1 MNKSLSQLEKLFNIE
16 NFNIYSD
23 NENYYF
29 FRSLKE
35 VDVESIKN
43 KNIIDESGKIKKLIT
58 DREFYGETIF
68 TKDSDIS
75 LEEITEHIKKNYNK
89 HTNCISFSS
98 NANVALDYGRST
110 YNDNYIVLKVPKK
123 DFEKDTFF
131 AGKYMLSE
139 VSKVLD
145 EFYSSLDNSSIIK
158 KYFDMIDKAKSQE
171 ELELIKEQVKENL
184 SLKNITDSI
193 NYDALNE
200 EQNLFKNKIILKA
213 DIMDKNIIK
222 KIGNSF
228 LFSTIGSAFSS
239 LEVIHYKDINKN
251 LLQANANILDIFGL
265 LQQVP
270 ETDDIKEI
278 KNILL
283 NKLNNNEL
291 NIGYLSND
299 YNVDNLNDKLTI
311 NTLYKLSKGHIS
323 YSDAKKIY
331 QNAYSLAKSRLRKE
345 KSIDLL
351 EYILN
356 DSKYRETLDT
366 LRKNTYGVEADIIN
380 RKSSQDSI
388 NISESVNLKIKEK
401 ELYILDYI
409 NNLNNE
415 TLIKVLENPI
425 EELYGLLDLDYNENI
440 SYEEWIANSII
451 DLIDWNY
458 YGIEELSDNSR
469 KILLYK
475 LSKSNFMSI
484 YHSLKNKDLSDKEI
498 ANMTL
503 LKLIRPNEE
512 IDRNDKFTIDE
523 LDDYLELNKIS
534 GSGIKLKSYQ
544 IDAFKNINKA
554 YEDYDFTSVVLPT
567 GTGKSYVALAQMSYI
582 SEEVRKLKENR
593 EAKILYIAPNNYIL
607 DQLKGIIINNYRQSI
622 SESDEE
628 IINRVFP
635 NLTLCT
641 YSYLVAGNNAEK
653 IINEKYDLIIFDELH
668 RTGATEWS
676 SKIDKLLEN
685 QPAKVLGITA
695 TPERDVD
702 GMDMTEEFAKKY
714 GYSDEDILL
723 GKHISYYMDL
733 IEAIEKGI
741 VNDLEVIN
749 CEYALSKDGS
759 LEKLEYKMN
768 DIVDLEEKDKKIKEY
783 EKIRKSVLAADG
795 IEKILNDAI
804 KESGKYIVFIPL
816 TPRSDGTYEDTETG
830 DIIPES
836 RAQGMMRSYKNLM
849 NQFLFA
855 GEYLKENKEILTN
868 IYNKINENKNLSEN
882 EIEYLNK
889 EKENILLLRRLN
901 IKGCPNVLQTL
912 SNDLSE
918 SITEYMDWDRL
929 DDSKIA
935 AIIQNKIKSEVES
948 YTMLSE
954 NGKSN
959 NKKSLAEFNSSK
971 SKKKKF
977 MFVMDMLN
985 EGVHVED
992 VDGIIWLRPL
1002 GKNSRILFMQQLG
1015 RCITAV
1021 GKENKD
1027 RIPQIIDLVNNTLK
1041 VSLENSEENLK
1052 EDLQLIKNI
1061 NIWVEKNRRMPD
1073 KNSGNVEELI
1083 NYNYLKILKKKYNK
1097 YLDDNLLEKKPLKKK
1112 IIIKEIIQIGSNF
1125 DLWNYEFISKDNSNS
1140 NQKNSNSE
1148 RKDLLSVLK
1157 IEGILRNF
1165 SDLYNRVEELTPKLT
1180 NEEKLLEYLQAMKD
1194 NDNKII
1200 PYSSSLLFSD
1210 GTKMNHYWCH
1220 ASNKDKIY
1228 KMITEESNPF
1238 VIQYKDQC
1246 EVLIKEYNKKQLS
1259 EEERLLEY
1267 LQAMKENDNKII
1279 PYNSSLLF
1287 SDGTKMRTYCSKNRD
1302 KIYQMVME
1310 EGNQFII
1317 KYKDQCEVL
1326 IKEYNSYQEKSETK
1340 ITEEEKLLEY
1350 LQAMKDD
1357 DNKIIP
1363 NRSPLLFS
1371 DGTKKGYYWVNCK
1384 DKIYKMITE
1393 KGNQFIVQYKKQCEV
1408 LIKEYNKKQL
1418 SEEERLLEYLQ
1429 AMKENDNKIIPYN
1442 SSLLF
1447 SDGTKMRTYCSKNR
1461 DKIYQMVM
1469 EEGNQF
1475 IIKYKDQCEVLI
1487 KEYNSYQEK
1496 SETKITEE
1504 EKLLEY
1510 LQAMKD
1516 DDNKIIP
1523 FNSPLLFSDG
1533 TKMGYYWSRSNN
1545 KDKIYKMITE
1555 KGNPFIVKYKDQCEV
1570 LINEY
1575 NSYQEK
1581 SETKI
1586 TEEEKLLEYLQAM
1599 KDNDNKII
1607 PSNSPLLFSDGTQ
1620 MRQYWSN
1627 NRDKIYQMVME
1638 EGNQFIIKYKDQCEV
1653 LIKEY
1658 NKKRLGEEEKLLE
1671 YLKAMKENA
1680 NKIIPQRSPLLFS
1693 DGTQMETYWY
1703 ANRDKI
1709 YKMITEEG
1717 NQFIIKYKDQC
1728 EVLIKEYDKKGL
1740 GDEEKLLEYLKAMK
1754 ENDNKIIPARSPL
1767 LFSNGTKMG
1776 YYWSDKKNRIYKTIT
1791 KEDNQ
1796 FVVKYKDQCEV
1807 LIKEYSSYQE
1817 KSETK
1822 ITEEEKLL
1830 EYLQTMK
1837 DNDNKIIP
1845 FNSPLLFSDGTQM
1858 RQYWG
1863 NNRDK
1868 IYQMVMEEG
1877 NPFIAQYKEQCEV
1890 LIKEYNKKG
1899 LGDEEKL
1906 LEYLKAMK
1914 ENDNKIIPARS
1925 PLLFS
1930 NGTKMGYY
1938 WSDKKNRIYKT
1949 ITKEDNQFVVKYKD
1963 QCEVLIK
1970 EYSSYQEKSETKITE
1985 EEKLLEYLQAIK
1997 ENDNKIIPYNSSL
2010 LFSDGTQMGYYWRN
2024 SNNKDKIYQMVIE
2037 ESNPF
2042 IIKYKEQ
2049 CEVLINKYI
2058 EFQEKKKKKQE
2069 KYKKSESDFREE
2081 SSFDKTLKNEKGK
2094 CSNEGKKVL

>member
-1 MNKSLSQLEKLFNIE
+1 MNKDLRQLENLFNIE

-23 NENYYF
+23 DENYYF
-29 FRSLKE
+29 FRSLEE

-43 KNIIDESGKIKKLIT
+43 KSIIDESGKIKKLIT

-158 KYFDMIDKAKSQE
+158 KYFDMIDNAKTQE
-171 ELELIKEQVKENL
+171 ELEGIKEKL

-213 DIMDKNIIK
+213 DIMNKNIIK

-251 LLQANANILDIFGL
+251 LFQANANILDIFGL

-291 NIGYLSND
+291 NVGYLSND

-311 NTLYKLSKGHIS
+311 ENLYKLSKGHIS
-323 YSDAKKIY
+323 YSDAKEIY
-331 QNAYSLAKSRLRKE
+331 QKAYSLAKSKLRKE

-356 DSKYRETLDT
+356 DSKYKETLDT

-415 TLIKVLENPI
+415 TLIKVLESPI

-512 IDRNDKFTIDE
+512 ISKDDKFTIDE
-523 LDDYLELNKIS
+523 LDDYLELNRIS

-544 IDAFKNINKA
+544 MDAFKNINKA

-567 GTGKSYVALAQMSYI
+567 GTGKSYVALSEMSYI
-582 SEEVRKLKENR
+582 SEEVRKLEENR
-593 EAKILYIAPNNYIL
+593 EAKILYIAPNNHIL
-607 DQLKGIIINNYRQSI
+607 DQLKKIIVNNYRQSI
-622 SESDEE
+622 SESDED

-641 YSYLVAGNNAEK
+641 YSYLVAGNNAEN

-668 RTGATEWS
+668 RTGASEWS

-714 GYSDEDILL
+714 GYNDEDILL

-759 LEKLEYKMN
+759 LEDLKYKID
-768 DIVDLEEKDKKIKEY
+768 DIVDLEEKENQTKEY
-783 EKIRKSVLAADG
+783 EKIRRSVLAADG
-795 IEKILNDAI
+795 IEKILNDTL
-804 KESGKYIVFIPL
+804 KENGKYIVFIPL
-816 TPRSDGTYEDTETG
+816 TPRNDGTYEDVETG

-901 IKGCPNVLQTL
+901 IKGCPNALQTL

-918 SITEYMDWDRL
+918 SITEYMDWHRF

-935 AIIQNKIKSEVES
+935 AIIQKKMKSEVES

-1061 NIWVEKNRRMPD
+1061 NIWIEKNRRMPD

-1180 NEEKLLEYLQAMKD
+1180 DEEKLFEYLQAMKE
-1194 NDNKII
+1194 NGNKII
-1200 PYSSSLLFSD
+1200 PQRSSLLFSD
-1210 GTKMNHYWCH
+1210 GTQMGYYW
-1220 ASNKDKIY
+1220 SDKKNKIY
-1228 KMITEESNPF
+1228 NMITEEGNPF

-1246 EVLIKEYNKKQLS
+1246 EVLIKEYNK
-1259 EEERLLEY
+1259 
-1267 LQAMKENDNKII
+1267 
-1279 PYNSSLLF
+1279 
-1287 SDGTKMRTYCSKNRD
+1287 
-1302 KIYQMVME
+1302 
-1310 EGNQFII
+1310 
-1317 KYKDQCEVL
+1317 
-1326 IKEYNSYQEKSETK
+1326 
-1340 ITEEEKLLEY
+1340 
-1350 LQAMKDD
+1350 
-1357 DNKIIP
+1357 
-1363 NRSPLLFS
+1363 
-1371 DGTKKGYYWVNCK
+1371 
-1384 DKIYKMITE
+1384 
-1393 KGNQFIVQYKKQCEV
+1393 
-1408 LIKEYNKKQL
+1408 
-1418 SEEERLLEYLQ
+1418 
-1429 AMKENDNKIIPYN
+1429 
-1442 SSLLF
+1442 
-1447 SDGTKMRTYCSKNR
+1447 
-1461 DKIYQMVM
+1461 
-1469 EEGNQF
+1469 
-1475 IIKYKDQCEVLI
+1475 
-1487 KEYNSYQEK
+1487 
-1496 SETKITEE
+1496 
-1504 EKLLEY
+1504 
-1510 LQAMKD
+1510 
-1516 DDNKIIP
+1516 
-1523 FNSPLLFSDG
+1523 
-1533 TKMGYYWSRSNN
+1533 
-1545 KDKIYKMITE
+1545 
-1555 KGNPFIVKYKDQCEV
+1555 
-1570 LINEY
+1570 
-1575 NSYQEK
+1575 YQEK

-1599 KDNDNKII
+1599 KDNGNKIIPNRSPLLFSDGTKMGYYWRDNKDKIYKMITEEGNQFVIQYKAQCEVLIKEYNKKQLSEEERLLEYLKAMKENDNKII
-1607 PSNSPLLFSDGTQ
+1607 PYNSPLLFSDGTQ
-1620 MRQYWSN
+1620 MGIYCYGSIKKAKIYKLITKEGNLFDIQYKEQCEVLIKEYNKKQLSEEEKLLEYLKAIKDNGNKIIPYNSSLLFSDGTKMGYYWKDKKNRIYKMITKESNLFDIRYKEQCEVLIKEYNKKQLSEEEKLFEYLKAIKDNCNNIIPQRSPLLFSDGTKMGISWNISN
-1627 NRDKIYQMVME
+1627 NKDKIYKMITE
-1638 EGNQFIIKYKDQCEV
+1638 EGNPFIVQYKEQCEVLIKEYNNYQKNQETKIIEEEKLFEYLKAIKDNCNNIIPQRSPLLFSDGTKMGYYWIDKKDKIYKMIIEEGNLFIIKYKDQCEV

-1658 NKKRLGEEEKLLE
+1658 NKKRLSNEEKLLE
-1671 YLKAMKENA
+1671 YLKAMK
-1680 NKIIPQRSPLLFS
+1680 
-1693 DGTQMETYWY
+1693 
-1703 ANRDKI
+1703 
-1709 YKMITEEG
+1709 
-1717 NQFIIKYKDQC
+1717 
-1728 EVLIKEYDKKGL
+1728 V
-1740 GDEEKLLEYLKAMK
+1740 
-1754 ENDNKIIPARSPL
+1754 
-1767 LFSNGTKMG
+1767 NG
-1776 YYWSDKKNRIYKTIT
+1776 
-1791 KEDNQ
+1791 
-1796 FVVKYKDQCEV
+1796 
-1807 LIKEYSSYQE
+1807 
-1817 KSETK
+1817 
-1822 ITEEEKLL
+1822 
-1830 EYLQTMK
+1830 
-1837 DNDNKIIP
+1837 
-1845 FNSPLLFSDGTQM
+1845 
-1858 RQYWG
+1858 
-1863 NNRDK
+1863 
-1868 IYQMVMEEG
+1868 
-1877 NPFIAQYKEQCEV
+1877 
-1890 LIKEYNKKG
+1890 
-1899 LGDEEKL
+1899 
-1906 LEYLKAMK
+1906 
-1914 ENDNKIIPARS
+1914 
-1925 PLLFS
+1925 
-1930 NGTKMGYY
+1930 
-1938 WSDKKNRIYKT
+1938 
-1949 ITKEDNQFVVKYKD
+1949 
-1963 QCEVLIK
+1963 
-1970 EYSSYQEKSETKITE
+1970 
-1985 EEKLLEYLQAIK
+1985 
-1997 ENDNKIIPYNSSL
+1997 NKIIPYNSSL
-2010 LFSDGTQMGYYWRN
+2010 LFSDGTKMGYYW
-2024 SNNKDKIYQMVIE
+2024 SDKKDKIYEMITE
-2037 ESNPF
+2037 KGNPF
-2042 IIKYKEQ
+2042 IAQYKDQ
-2049 CEVLINKYI
+2049 CEVLINEYI
-2058 EFQEKKKKKQE
+2058 KFQEENKKKQE
-2069 KYKKSESDFREE
+2069 KCKESEIDFREE

-2094 CSNEGKKVL
+2094 YSNEGKKVL

>member
-1 MNKSLSQLEKLFNIE
+1 MNKDLRQLDLRQLEELFNIE

-23 NENYYF
+23 DENYYF
-29 FRSLKE
+29 FRSLEE

-43 KNIIDESGKIKKLIT
+43 KSIVDESSKIKRLIT
-58 DREFYGETIF
+58 DREFYGETTF

-110 YNDNYIVLKVPKK
+110 YNDDYVVLKVPKK

-145 EFYSSLDNSSIIK
+145 EFYSNLDDSSIIK
-158 KYFDMIDKAKSQE
+158 KYFDMIDKTKSQE
-171 ELELIKEQVKENL
+171 ELEKIKEKL
-184 SLKNITDSI
+184 PLKNITESI

-213 DIMDKNIIK
+213 DIMNKNIIK

-323 YSDAKKIY
+323 YSDAKEIY
-331 QNAYSLAKSRLRKE
+331 QKAYSLAKSRLRKE

-356 DSKYRETLDT
+356 DSKYKETLDT

-451 DLIDWNY
+451 DLIDWDY

-469 KILLYK
+469 KLLQDK
-475 LSKSNFMSI
+475 LIKSNFMSI

-512 IDRNDKFTIDE
+512 ISKDDKFTIDE
-523 LDDYLELNKIS
+523 LDDYLELNRIS

-544 IDAFKNINKA
+544 MDAFKNINKA

-582 SEEVRKLKENR
+582 AEEVRKLEENR
-593 EAKILYIAPNNYIL
+593 EAKILYIAPNNHIL
-607 DQLKGIIINNYRQSI
+607 DQLKGIIVNNYRQSI
-622 SESDEE
+622 SESDED

-641 YSYLVAGNNAEK
+641 YSYLVTGNDAEK

-714 GYSDEDILL
+714 GYNDEDILL

-759 LEKLEYKMN
+759 LEDLKYKID
-768 DIVDLEEKDKKIKEY
+768 DIVDLEEKENQTKEY
-783 EKIRKSVLAADG
+783 EKIRRSVLVADG

-804 KESGKYIVFIPL
+804 KERGKYIVFIPL
-816 TPRSDGTYEDTETG
+816 TPRNNGTYEDTETG
-830 DIIPES
+830 EEITES
-836 RAQGMMRSYKNLM
+836 KAQGMMKSYKNLM

-901 IKGCPNVLQTL
+901 IKGCPNALQTL

-935 AIIQNKIKSEVES
+935 SIIQKKMKSEVES
-948 YTMLSE
+948 YTMLTG

-959 NKKSLAEFNSSK
+959 NRKALSEFNSSK
-971 SKKKKF
+971 SNKKKF

-985 EGVHVED
+985 EGIHVED
-992 VDGIIWLRPL
+992 VDGIVWFRPL
-1002 GKNSRILFMQQLG
+1002 SKNSKILFMQQLG

-1061 NIWVEKNRRMPD
+1061 NIWIEKNRRVPD
-1073 KNSGNVEELI
+1073 KNSNNVEEQI
-1083 NYNYLKILKKKYNK
+1083 NYNYLKILRKKYNK

-1125 DLWNYEFISKDNSNS
+1125 DLWNYEFISKNNFNN
-1140 NQKNSNSE
+1140 NQKNSDNE

-1180 NEEKLLEYLQAMKD
+1180 DEEKLLEYLQSMKD
-1194 NDNKII
+1194 NDNRII
-1200 PYSSSLLFSD
+1200 PIRSPLLFSD
-1210 GTKMNHYWCH
+1210 GTQMGQYWNV
-1220 ASNKDKIY
+1220 NKDKIY
-1228 KMITEESNPF
+1228 KMITEEENKFIVKYKDQCEVLIKEYNSYQEKQEIKITEEEKLLEYLQVMKDNDNKIIPYNSPLLFSDRTQMRQYWRNSNNKDKIYRMITEEGNPF

-1259 EEERLLEY
+1259 EEEKLFEY
-1267 LQAMKENDNKII
+1267 LQATKDNGNKVITQR
-1279 PYNSSLLF
+1279 SSLLF
-1287 SDGTKMRTYCSKNRD
+1287 SDGTQMGQYWTRNKNKN
-1302 KIYQMVME
+1302 KIYKMISE
-1310 EGNQFII
+1310 EDNPFIVQ
-1317 KYKDQCEVL
+1317 YKDQCEVL
-1326 IKEYNSYQEKSETK
+1326 IKKYNEKPLSDEKK
-1340 ITEEEKLLEY
+1340 ILEY
-1350 LQAMKDD
+1350 LKAMKDNG
-1357 DNKIIP
+1357 NKIIP
-1363 NRSPLLFS
+1363 
-1371 DGTKKGYYWVNCK
+1371 T
-1384 DKIYKMITE
+1384 T
-1393 KGNQFIVQYKKQCEV
+1393 
-1408 LIKEYNKKQL
+1408 
-1418 SEEERLLEYLQ
+1418 
-1429 AMKENDNKIIPYN
+1429 

-1447 SDGTKMRTYCSKNR
+1447 SDGTQMGRYWSNYNNR
-1461 DKIYQMVM
+1461 DKIYQMIM
-1469 EEGNQF
+1469 EEGNPF
-1475 IIKYKDQCEVLI
+1475 IAQYKEQCEELI
-1487 KEYNSYQEK
+1487 KEYNNYQEK
-1496 SETKITEE
+1496 PETKITE
-1504 EKLLEY
+1504 K
-1510 LQAMKD
+1510 
-1516 DDNKIIP
+1516 
-1523 FNSPLLFSDG
+1523 
-1533 TKMGYYWSRSNN
+1533 
-1545 KDKIYKMITE
+1545 
-1555 KGNPFIVKYKDQCEV
+1555 
-1570 LINEY
+1570 
-1575 NSYQEK
+1575 
-1581 SETKI
+1581 
-1586 TEEEKLLEYLQAM
+1586 EKLLEYLQAM

-1607 PSNSPLLFSDGTQ
+1607 PKSSPALFSDGTKIGG
-1620 MRQYWSN
+1620 YWN
-1627 NRDKIYQMVME
+1627 KHKDKIYRMV
-1638 EGNQFIIKYKDQCEV
+1638 I
-1653 LIKEY
+1653 
-1658 NKKRLGEEEKLLE
+1658 EEEK
-1671 YLKAMKENA
+1671 
-1680 NKIIPQRSPLLFS
+1680 
-1693 DGTQMETYWY
+1693 T
-1703 ANRDKI
+1703 
-1709 YKMITEEG
+1709 
-1717 NQFIIKYKDQC
+1717 
-1728 EVLIKEYDKKGL
+1728 
-1740 GDEEKLLEYLKAMK
+1740 
-1754 ENDNKIIPARSPL
+1754 
-1767 LFSNGTKMG
+1767 
-1776 YYWSDKKNRIYKTIT
+1776 
-1791 KEDNQ
+1791 
-1796 FVVKYKDQCEV
+1796 
-1807 LIKEYSSYQE
+1807 
-1817 KSETK
+1817 
-1822 ITEEEKLL
+1822 
-1830 EYLQTMK
+1830 
-1837 DNDNKIIP
+1837 
-1845 FNSPLLFSDGTQM
+1845 
-1858 RQYWG
+1858 
-1863 NNRDK
+1863 
-1868 IYQMVMEEG
+1868 
-1877 NPFIAQYKEQCEV
+1877 FIAQYKEQCEV
-1890 LIKEYNKKG
+1890 LIKEYNKKQ
-1899 LGDEEKL
+1899 LSEEEKL
-1906 LEYLKAMK
+1906 LEYLKAIK
-1914 ENDNKIIPARS
+1914 VNDNKIIPYNS

-1930 NGTKMGYY
+1930 DGTQMGIYRKNIK
-1938 WSDKKNRIYKT
+1938 DKIYKMIIKEGNPFIAQYKDQCEVLIKEYNSYQEKQEIK
-1949 ITKEDNQFVVKYKD
+1949 ITEEEKLLEYLKAIKVDDNKIIPYNSPLLFSDGTQMSGYWNNTKDKIYKMIAKEGNPFVVKYKD
-1963 QCEVLIK
+1963 QCEVLINEYIKSQERKKK
-1970 EYSSYQEKSETKITE
+1970 E
-1985 EEKLLEYLQAIK
+1985 K
-1997 ENDNKIIPYNSSL
+1997 E
-2010 LFSDGTQMGYYWRN
+2010 
-2024 SNNKDKIYQMVIE
+2024 
-2037 ESNPF
+2037 
-2042 IIKYKEQ
+2042 KYKE
-2049 CEVLINKYI
+2049 
-2058 EFQEKKKKKQE
+2058 
-2069 KYKKSESDFREE
+2069 SESDFREE
-2081 SSFDKTLKNEKGK
+2081 SSYDKTLKNEKGK
-2094 CSNEGKKVL
+2094 YSNEGKKVL

>member
-1 MNKSLSQLEKLFNIE
+1 MNNDLRQLEELFNIE

-23 NENYYF
+23 DENYYF
-29 FRSLKE
+29 FRSLEE

-43 KNIIDESGKIKKLIT
+43 KSIVDESGKIKRLIT
-58 DREFYGETIF
+58 DREFYGKTTF

-110 YNDNYIVLKVPKK
+110 YNDDYIVLKVPKK

-145 EFYSSLDNSSIIK
+145 EFYSNLDDSSIIK

-171 ELELIKEQVKENL
+171 ELEKIKEQVQENL
-184 SLKNITDSI
+184 SLKNVTDSI

-323 YSDAKKIY
+323 YSDAKEIY
-331 QNAYSLAKSRLRKE
+331 QKAYSLAKSRLRKE

-356 DSKYRETLDT
+356 DSKYKETLDT

-415 TLIKVLENPI
+415 TLIKVLESPI

-451 DLIDWNY
+451 DLIDWDY

-512 IDRNDKFTIDE
+512 INKDDKFTIDE
-523 LDDYLELNKIS
+523 LDDYLELNRIS

-544 IDAFKNINKA
+544 MDAFKNINKA

-582 SEEVRKLKENR
+582 SEEVRKLEKNR
-593 EAKILYIAPNNYIL
+593 EAKILYIAPNNHIL
-607 DQLKGIIINNYRQSI
+607 DQLKGIIVNNYRQSI
-622 SESDEE
+622 SESDED

-641 YSYLVAGNNAEK
+641 YSYLVTGNNAEN

-759 LEKLEYKMN
+759 LEKLEYKMD

-783 EKIRKSVLAADG
+783 EKIRRSVLAADG

-816 TPRSDGTYEDTETG
+816 TPRNNGTYEDTETG
-830 DIIPES
+830 EEITES
-836 RAQGMMRSYKNLM
+836 RAQGMMKSYKNLM

-868 IYNKINENKNLSEN
+868 IYNKIQEDQELEDKEF
-882 EIEYLNK
+882 EYLIN
-889 EKENILLLRRLN
+889 EKENILLLKKLN
-901 IKGCPNVLQTL
+901 IKGCPNALQTL

-918 SITEYMDWDRL
+918 TITEYMDWDKL
-929 DDSKIA
+929 GDSKIA
-935 AIIQNKIKSEVES
+935 AIIQKKMKSEVES

-1073 KNSGNVEELI
+1073 KNSNNIEEQI

-1140 NQKNSNSE
+1140 NQKNSDSE

-1180 NEEKLLEYLQAMKD
+1180 DEEKLFEYLQAMKDNGNKIIPSTGKNLFSDGTKMGYYWSDKKNKIYNMITEEGNPFVIQYKDQCEVLIKEYNKYQEKSETKITEEEKLLEYLKAMKDNGNKIIPNRSPLLFSDGTKMGYYWRDKKDKIYNMITEESNPFVVQYKDQCEVLIKEYDKKQLSEEERLLEYLHAMKENGNKIIPQNSSLLFSNETKMGIYWNNKKDKIYKMITEEGNLFVVQYKDQCEVIISEYIKLQEKSETKITEEEKLLEYLQAMKE

-1200 PYSSSLLFSD
+1200 AQSSPLLFSD
-1210 GTKMNHYWCH
+1210 GTQMGTYW
-1220 ASNKDKIY
+1220 NNKKDKIY
-1228 KMITEESNPF
+1228 KMITEEGNLFVVQYKDQCEVIISEYIKLQEKSETKITEEEKLLEYLQAMKENDNKIIPQNSSLLFSNETKMGIYWNNKKDKIYNMITKEGNQF

-1259 EEERLLEY
+1259 EEE
-1267 LQAMKENDNKII
+1267 
-1279 PYNSSLLF
+1279 
-1287 SDGTKMRTYCSKNRD
+1287 
-1302 KIYQMVME
+1302 
-1310 EGNQFII
+1310 
-1317 KYKDQCEVL
+1317 
-1326 IKEYNSYQEKSETK
+1326 
-1340 ITEEEKLLEY
+1340 KLLEY
-1350 LQAMKDD
+1350 LQAMKD
-1357 DNKIIP
+1357 
-1363 NRSPLLFS
+1363 
-1371 DGTKKGYYWVNCK
+1371 
-1384 DKIYKMITE
+1384 
-1393 KGNQFIVQYKKQCEV
+1393 
-1408 LIKEYNKKQL
+1408 
-1418 SEEERLLEYLQ
+1418 
-1429 AMKENDNKIIPYN
+1429 
-1442 SSLLF
+1442 
-1447 SDGTKMRTYCSKNR
+1447 
-1461 DKIYQMVM
+1461 
-1469 EEGNQF
+1469 
-1475 IIKYKDQCEVLI
+1475 
-1487 KEYNSYQEK
+1487 
-1496 SETKITEE
+1496 
-1504 EKLLEY
+1504 
-1510 LQAMKD
+1510 
-1516 DDNKIIP
+1516 
-1523 FNSPLLFSDG
+1523 
-1533 TKMGYYWSRSNN
+1533 
-1545 KDKIYKMITE
+1545 
-1555 KGNPFIVKYKDQCEV
+1555 
-1570 LINEY
+1570 
-1575 NSYQEK
+1575 
-1581 SETKI
+1581 
-1586 TEEEKLLEYLQAM
+1586 
-1599 KDNDNKII
+1599 
-1607 PSNSPLLFSDGTQ
+1607 
-1620 MRQYWSN
+1620 
-1627 NRDKIYQMVME
+1627 
-1638 EGNQFIIKYKDQCEV
+1638 
-1653 LIKEY
+1653 
-1658 NKKRLGEEEKLLE
+1658 
-1671 YLKAMKENA
+1671 
-1680 NKIIPQRSPLLFS
+1680 
-1693 DGTQMETYWY
+1693 
-1703 ANRDKI
+1703 
-1709 YKMITEEG
+1709 
-1717 NQFIIKYKDQC
+1717 
-1728 EVLIKEYDKKGL
+1728 
-1740 GDEEKLLEYLKAMK
+1740 
-1754 ENDNKIIPARSPL
+1754 
-1767 LFSNGTKMG
+1767 
-1776 YYWSDKKNRIYKTIT
+1776 
-1791 KEDNQ
+1791 
-1796 FVVKYKDQCEV
+1796 
-1807 LIKEYSSYQE
+1807 
-1817 KSETK
+1817 
-1822 ITEEEKLL
+1822 
-1830 EYLQTMK
+1830 
-1837 DNDNKIIP
+1837 
-1845 FNSPLLFSDGTQM
+1845 
-1858 RQYWG
+1858 
-1863 NNRDK
+1863 
-1868 IYQMVMEEG
+1868 
-1877 NPFIAQYKEQCEV
+1877 
-1890 LIKEYNKKG
+1890 
-1899 LGDEEKL
+1899 
-1906 LEYLKAMK
+1906 
-1914 ENDNKIIPARS
+1914 
-1925 PLLFS
+1925 
-1930 NGTKMGYY
+1930 
-1938 WSDKKNRIYKT
+1938 
-1949 ITKEDNQFVVKYKD
+1949 
-1963 QCEVLIK
+1963 
-1970 EYSSYQEKSETKITE
+1970 
-1985 EEKLLEYLQAIK
+1985 
-1997 ENDNKIIPYNSSL
+1997 NDNKIIPYNSSL
-2010 LFSDGTQMGYYWRN
+2010 LFSDGTQRGTYWN
-2024 SNNKDKIYQMVIE
+2024 ANKDKIYNMITKEGNQFVIQ
-2037 ESNPF
+2037 
-2042 IIKYKEQ
+2042 YKDQ
-2049 CEVLINKYI
+2049 CEVLINEYI
-2058 EFQEKKKKKQE
+2058 KFQEKKRKKQE
-2069 KYKKSESDFREE
+2069 KYKESESDFREE

-2094 CSNEGKKVL
+2094 YSNEGKKVL

>member
-1 MNKSLSQLEKLFNIE
+1 MNKDLRQLEKLFNIE

-23 NENYYF
+23 DENYYF
-29 FRSLKE
+29 FRSLEE

-43 KNIIDESGKIKKLIT
+43 KSIVDETGKIKRLIT

-98 NANVALDYGRST
+98 NANVCLDYGRST
-110 YNDNYIVLKVPKK
+110 YNDDYVILKVPKK

-145 EFYSSLDNSSIIK
+145 EFYSNLDDSSIIK

-171 ELELIKEQVKENL
+171 ELEKIKEQVQENL
-184 SLKNITDSI
+184 SLKNVTESI

-291 NIGYLSND
+291 NIDYLSND

-323 YSDAKKIY
+323 YSDAKEIY
-331 QNAYSLAKSRLRKE
+331 QKAYSLAKSRLRKE

-356 DSKYRETLDT
+356 DSKYKETLDT

-415 TLIKVLENPI
+415 TLIKVLESPI

-451 DLIDWNY
+451 DLIDWDY

-512 IDRNDKFTIDE
+512 ISKDDKFTIDE

-534 GSGIKLKSYQ
+534 GSRIKLKPYQ
-544 IDAFKNINKA
+544 MDAFKNINKA
-554 YEDYDFTSVVLPT
+554 YKDYDFTSVVLPT

-582 SEEVRKLKENR
+582 SEEVRKLEKNR
-593 EAKILYIAPNNYIL
+593 DAKILYIAPNNHIL
-607 DQLKGIIINNYRQSI
+607 DQLKKIIVNNYRQSI
-622 SESDEE
+622 SESDED

-641 YSYLVAGNNAEK
+641 YSYLVAGNDAEK
-653 IINEKYDLIIFDELH
+653 IVNEKYDLIIFDELH

-741 VNDLEVIN
+741 VNDLEVLN

-759 LEKLEYKMN
+759 LENLKYKID
-768 DIVDLEEKDKKIKEY
+768 DIVDLEEKEKQTKEY
-783 EKIRKSVLAADG
+783 EKIRRSVLAADG
-795 IEKILNDAI
+795 IERILNDTL
-804 KESGKYIVFIPL
+804 KENGKYIVFIPL
-816 TPRSDGTYEDTETG
+816 TPRNDGTYEDVETG

-901 IKGCPNVLQTL
+901 IKGCPNALQTL

-918 SITEYMDWDRL
+918 TFTEYMDWDKL

-935 AIIQNKIKSEVES
+935 AIIQKKMKSEVES

-959 NKKSLAEFNSSK
+959 NKKTLAEFNSSK

-1061 NIWVEKNRRMPD
+1061 NIWVEKNRRIPN

-1112 IIIKEIIQIGSNF
+1112 IIIKEIIKIGSNF
-1125 DLWNYEFISKDNSNS
+1125 DLWNYEFISKNNSNS
-1140 NQKNSNSE
+1140 NQKNSDSE
-1148 RKDLLSVLK
+1148 IKDLLSVLK

-1165 SDLYNRVEELTPKLT
+1165 SDLYNKVEELTPKLT
-1180 NEEKLLEYLQAMKD
+1180 DEEKLLEYLQAMKDNGNKLIPSTVKNLFSDGTKMGYYWSDKKNKIYKMIIEEGNPFIIKYKDQCKVLIKEYDKKQLSEEEKLLEYLQAMKD
-1194 NDNKII
+1194 NDNNII
-1200 PYSSSLLFSD
+1200 PKSSPALFSD
-1210 GTKMNHYWCH
+1210 GTKMGGYWNK
-1220 ASNKDKIY
+1220 NKDKIY
-1228 KMITEESNPF
+1228 RMVIEESNP
-1238 VIQYKDQC
+1238 
-1246 EVLIKEYNKKQLS
+1246 
-1259 EEERLLEY
+1259 
-1267 LQAMKENDNKII
+1267 
-1279 PYNSSLLF
+1279 
-1287 SDGTKMRTYCSKNRD
+1287 
-1302 KIYQMVME
+1302 
-1310 EGNQFII
+1310 FII

-1326 IKEYNSYQEKSETK
+1326 IKEYDKKQLSEEEKLLEYLQAMKDNDNNIIPKSSPALFSDGTKMGGYWNNNKDKIYQMIMEEGNPFVVQYKEQYEVLISEYIKFQEKSETK

-1350 LQAMKDD
+1350 LQVMKEN
-1357 DNKIIP
+1357 DNKIMP
-1363 NRSPLLFS
+1363 RRNSLLFS
-1371 DGTKKGYYWVNCK
+1371 NGTKMNQYWNNK

-1393 KGNQFIVQYKKQCEV
+1393 EGNTFIVQ
-1408 LIKEYNKKQL
+1408 
-1418 SEEERLLEYLQ
+1418 
-1429 AMKENDNKIIPYN
+1429 
-1442 SSLLF
+1442 
-1447 SDGTKMRTYCSKNR
+1447 
-1461 DKIYQMVM
+1461 
-1469 EEGNQF
+1469 
-1475 IIKYKDQCEVLI
+1475 YKDQCEVLI

-1496 SETKITEE
+1496 
-1504 EKLLEY
+1504 
-1510 LQAMKD
+1510 
-1516 DDNKIIP
+1516 
-1523 FNSPLLFSDG
+1523 
-1533 TKMGYYWSRSNN
+1533 
-1545 KDKIYKMITE
+1545 
-1555 KGNPFIVKYKDQCEV
+1555 
-1570 LINEY
+1570 
-1575 NSYQEK
+1575 QEI
-1581 SETKI
+1581 KI

-1599 KDNDNKII
+1599 KDNDNNII
-1607 PSNSPLLFSDGTQ
+1607 PKSSPALFSDGTK
-1620 MRQYWSN
+1620 MGGYWN
-1627 NRDKIYQMVME
+1627 KNKDKIYRMVIE
-1638 EGNQFIIKYKDQCEV
+1638 ESNPFIIKYKD
-1653 LIKEY
+1653 
-1658 NKKRLGEEEKLLE
+1658 
-1671 YLKAMKENA
+1671 
-1680 NKIIPQRSPLLFS
+1680 
-1693 DGTQMETYWY
+1693 
-1703 ANRDKI
+1703 
-1709 YKMITEEG
+1709 
-1717 NQFIIKYKDQC
+1717 
-1728 EVLIKEYDKKGL
+1728 
-1740 GDEEKLLEYLKAMK
+1740 
-1754 ENDNKIIPARSPL
+1754 
-1767 LFSNGTKMG
+1767 
-1776 YYWSDKKNRIYKTIT
+1776 
-1791 KEDNQ
+1791 
-1796 FVVKYKDQCEV
+1796 
-1807 LIKEYSSYQE
+1807 
-1817 KSETK
+1817 
-1822 ITEEEKLL
+1822 
-1830 EYLQTMK
+1830 
-1837 DNDNKIIP
+1837 
-1845 FNSPLLFSDGTQM
+1845 
-1858 RQYWG
+1858 
-1863 NNRDK
+1863 
-1868 IYQMVMEEG
+1868 
-1877 NPFIAQYKEQCEV
+1877 QCEV

-1914 ENDNKIIPARS
+1914 DNDNNIIPQS
-1925 PLLFS
+1925 SSLLFS
-1930 NGTKMGYY
+1930 DGTKMGNY
-1938 WSDKKNRIYKT
+1938 WNTNKDKIYQMV
-1949 ITKEDNQFVVKYKD
+1949 IEESNPFVVQYKE
-1963 QCEVLIK
+1963 QYEVLIS
-1970 EYSSYQEKSETKITE
+1970 EYIKFQEKSETKITE
-1985 EEKLLEYLQAIK
+1985 EEKLLEYLQVMK
-1997 ENDNKIIPYNSSL
+1997 ENDNKIIPTRSPL
-2010 LFSDGTQMGYYWRN
+2010 LFSDGTKMGYYW
-2024 SNNKDKIYQMVIE
+2024 SNKKDKIYKMIIE
-2037 ESNPF
+2037 EGNLF
-2042 IIKYKEQ
+2042 IIKYKDQ
-2049 CEVLINKYI
+2049 CEVLINEYVK
-2058 EFQEKKKKKQE
+2058 FQEKKKKEQE
-2069 KYKKSESDFREE
+2069 KYKESESDFREE

-2094 CSNEGKKVL
+2094 YSNEGKKVL

>member
-1 MNKSLSQLEKLFNIE
+1 MNKDLRQLENLFNIE

-23 NENYYF
+23 DENYYF
-29 FRSLKE
+29 FRSLEE

-43 KNIIDESGKIKKLIT
+43 KSIIDESGKIKKLIT

-158 KYFDMIDKAKSQE
+158 KYFDMIDNAKTQE
-171 ELELIKEQVKENL
+171 ELEGIKEKL

-213 DIMDKNIIK
+213 DIMNKNIIK

-251 LLQANANILDIFGL
+251 LFQANANILDIFGL

-291 NIGYLSND
+291 NVGYLSND

-311 NTLYKLSKGHIS
+311 ENLYKLSKGHIS
-323 YSDAKKIY
+323 YSDAKEIY
-331 QNAYSLAKSRLRKE
+331 QKAYSLAKSKLRKE

-356 DSKYRETLDT
+356 DSKYKETLDT

-415 TLIKVLENPI
+415 TLIKVLESPI

-503 LKLIRPNEE
+503 LKLIRPDEE
-512 IDRNDKFTIDE
+512 IDRTDKFTIDE
-523 LDDYLELNKIS
+523 LDDYLELNRIN
-534 GSGIKLKSYQ
+534 GSEIKLKSYQ
-544 IDAFKNINKA
+544 MDAFKNINKA
-554 YEDYDFTSVVLPT
+554 YETYDFTSVVLPT

-593 EAKILYIAPNNYIL
+593 EAKILYIAPNNHIL
-607 DQLKGIIINNYRQSI
+607 DQLKKIIVNNYRQSI
-622 SESDEE
+622 SESDED

-641 YSYLVAGNNAEK
+641 YSYLVAGNDAEN

-668 RTGATEWS
+668 RTGASEWS

-714 GYSDEDILL
+714 GYNDEDILL

-759 LEKLEYKMN
+759 LEDLKYKID
-768 DIVDLEEKDKKIKEY
+768 DIVDLEEKENQTKEY
-783 EKIRKSVLAADG
+783 EKIRRSVLAADG
-795 IEKILNDAI
+795 IEKILNDTL
-804 KESGKYIVFIPL
+804 KENGKYIVFIPL
-816 TPRSDGTYEDTETG
+816 TPRNDGTYEDVETG

-901 IKGCPNVLQTL
+901 IKGCPNALQTL

-918 SITEYMDWDRL
+918 SITEYMDWHRF

-935 AIIQNKIKSEVES
+935 AIIQKKMKSEVES

-1061 NIWVEKNRRMPD
+1061 NIWIEKNRRMPD

-1180 NEEKLLEYLQAMKD
+1180 DEEKLFEYLQAMKE
-1194 NDNKII
+1194 NGNKII
-1200 PYSSSLLFSD
+1200 PQRSSLLFSD
-1210 GTKMNHYWCH
+1210 GTQMGYYW
-1220 ASNKDKIY
+1220 SDKKNKIY
-1228 KMITEESNPF
+1228 NMITEEGNPF

-1246 EVLIKEYNKKQLS
+1246 EVLIKEYNK
-1259 EEERLLEY
+1259 
-1267 LQAMKENDNKII
+1267 
-1279 PYNSSLLF
+1279 
-1287 SDGTKMRTYCSKNRD
+1287 
-1302 KIYQMVME
+1302 
-1310 EGNQFII
+1310 
-1317 KYKDQCEVL
+1317 
-1326 IKEYNSYQEKSETK
+1326 YQEKSETK
-1340 ITEEEKLLEY
+1340 ITEEEKLFEY
-1350 LQAMKDD
+1350 LKAIKD
-1357 DNKIIP
+1357 NCNNIIP
-1363 NRSPLLFS
+1363 QRSPLLFS
-1371 DGTKKGYYWVNCK
+1371 DGTKMGISWNISNNK

-1393 KGNQFIVQYKKQCEV
+1393 EGNPFIVQYKEQCEV
-1408 LIKEYNKKQL
+1408 LIKEYNNYQ
-1418 SEEERLLEYLQ
+1418 
-1429 AMKENDNKIIPYN
+1429 
-1442 SSLLF
+1442 
-1447 SDGTKMRTYCSKNR
+1447 KN
-1461 DKIYQMVM
+1461 Q
-1469 EEGNQF
+1469 
-1475 IIKYKDQCEVLI
+1475 
-1487 KEYNSYQEK
+1487 
-1496 SETKITEE
+1496 ETKIIEE
-1504 EKLLEY
+1504 EKLFEY
-1510 LQAMKD
+1510 LKAIKD
-1516 DDNKIIP
+1516 NCNNIIP
-1523 FNSPLLFSDG
+1523 QRSPLLFSDG
-1533 TKMGYYWSRSNN
+1533 TKMGYYWIDK
-1545 KDKIYKMITE
+1545 KDKIYKMI
-1555 KGNPFIVKYKDQCEV
+1555 I
-1570 LINEY
+1570 
-1575 NSYQEK
+1575 
-1581 SETKI
+1581 
-1586 TEEEKLLEYLQAM
+1586 
-1599 KDNDNKII
+1599 
-1607 PSNSPLLFSDGTQ
+1607 
-1620 MRQYWSN
+1620 
-1627 NRDKIYQMVME
+1627 E
-1638 EGNQFIIKYKDQCEV
+1638 EGNLFIIKYKDQCEV

-1658 NKKRLGEEEKLLE
+1658 NKKRLSNEEKLLE
-1671 YLKAMKENA
+1671 YLKAMK
-1680 NKIIPQRSPLLFS
+1680 
-1693 DGTQMETYWY
+1693 
-1703 ANRDKI
+1703 
-1709 YKMITEEG
+1709 
-1717 NQFIIKYKDQC
+1717 
-1728 EVLIKEYDKKGL
+1728 V
-1740 GDEEKLLEYLKAMK
+1740 
-1754 ENDNKIIPARSPL
+1754 
-1767 LFSNGTKMG
+1767 NG
-1776 YYWSDKKNRIYKTIT
+1776 
-1791 KEDNQ
+1791 
-1796 FVVKYKDQCEV
+1796 
-1807 LIKEYSSYQE
+1807 
-1817 KSETK
+1817 
-1822 ITEEEKLL
+1822 
-1830 EYLQTMK
+1830 
-1837 DNDNKIIP
+1837 
-1845 FNSPLLFSDGTQM
+1845 
-1858 RQYWG
+1858 
-1863 NNRDK
+1863 
-1868 IYQMVMEEG
+1868 
-1877 NPFIAQYKEQCEV
+1877 
-1890 LIKEYNKKG
+1890 
-1899 LGDEEKL
+1899 
-1906 LEYLKAMK
+1906 
-1914 ENDNKIIPARS
+1914 
-1925 PLLFS
+1925 
-1930 NGTKMGYY
+1930 
-1938 WSDKKNRIYKT
+1938 
-1949 ITKEDNQFVVKYKD
+1949 
-1963 QCEVLIK
+1963 
-1970 EYSSYQEKSETKITE
+1970 
-1985 EEKLLEYLQAIK
+1985 
-1997 ENDNKIIPYNSSL
+1997 NKIIPYNSSL
-2010 LFSDGTQMGYYWRN
+2010 LFSDGTKMGYYW
-2024 SNNKDKIYQMVIE
+2024 SDKKDKIYEMITE
-2037 ESNPF
+2037 KGNPF
-2042 IIKYKEQ
+2042 IAQYKDQ
-2049 CEVLINKYI
+2049 CEVLINEYI
-2058 EFQEKKKKKQE
+2058 KFQEENKKKQE
-2069 KYKKSESDFREE
+2069 KCKESEIDFREE

-2094 CSNEGKKVL
+2094 YSNEGKKVL

>member
-1 MNKSLSQLEKLFNIE
+1 MNKDLRQLEKLFNIE

-23 NENYYF
+23 DENYYF
-29 FRSLKE
+29 FRSLEE

-43 KNIIDESGKIKKLIT
+43 KSIVDETGKIKRLIT

-98 NANVALDYGRST
+98 NANVCLDYGRST
-110 YNDNYIVLKVPKK
+110 YNDDYVILKVPKK

-145 EFYSSLDNSSIIK
+145 EFYSNLDDSSIIK

-171 ELELIKEQVKENL
+171 ELEKIKEQVQENL
-184 SLKNITDSI
+184 SLKNVTESI

-291 NIGYLSND
+291 NIDYLSND

-323 YSDAKKIY
+323 YSDAKEIY
-331 QNAYSLAKSRLRKE
+331 QKAYSLAKSRLRKE

-356 DSKYRETLDT
+356 DSKYKETLDT

-415 TLIKVLENPI
+415 TLIKVLESPI

-440 SYEEWIANSII
+440 SYEKWIANSII
-451 DLIDWNY
+451 DLIDWDY

-512 IDRNDKFTIDE
+512 ISKYDKFTIDE

-534 GSGIKLKSYQ
+534 GSRIKLKPYQ
-544 IDAFKNINKA
+544 MDAFKNINKA
-554 YEDYDFTSVVLPT
+554 YKDYDFTSVVLPT

-582 SEEVRKLKENR
+582 SEEVRKLEKNR
-593 EAKILYIAPNNYIL
+593 DAKILYIAPNNHIL
-607 DQLKGIIINNYRQSI
+607 DQLKKIIVNNYRQSI
-622 SESDEE
+622 SESDED

-641 YSYLVAGNNAEK
+641 YSYLVAGNDAEK
-653 IINEKYDLIIFDELH
+653 IVNEKYDLIIFDELH

-741 VNDLEVIN
+741 VNDLEVLN

-759 LEKLEYKMN
+759 LENLKYKID
-768 DIVDLEEKDKKIKEY
+768 DIVDLEEKEKQTKEY
-783 EKIRKSVLAADG
+783 EKIRRSVLAADG
-795 IEKILNDAI
+795 IERILNDTL
-804 KESGKYIVFIPL
+804 KENGKYIVFIPL
-816 TPRSDGTYEDTETG
+816 TPRNDGTYEDVETG

-901 IKGCPNVLQTL
+901 IKGCPNALQTL

-918 SITEYMDWDRL
+918 TFTEYMDWDKL

-935 AIIQNKIKSEVES
+935 AIIQKKMKSEVES

-959 NKKSLAEFNSSK
+959 NKKTLAEFNSSK

-1073 KNSGNVEELI
+1073 KNSNNVEEQI

-1112 IIIKEIIQIGSNF
+1112 IIIKEIIKIGSNF
-1125 DLWNYEFISKDNSNS
+1125 DLWNYEFISKNNSNS
-1140 NQKNSNSE
+1140 NQKKSDSE

-1157 IEGILRNF
+1157 IEGILRKF
-1165 SDLYNRVEELTPKLT
+1165 SDLYNRVEELTLKLT
-1180 NEEKLLEYLQAMKD
+1180 DEEKLLEYLQAMKDNGNKLIPSTVKNLFSDGTKMGYYWSDKKNKIYKMIIEEGNPFIIKYKDQCKVLIKEYDKKQLSEEEKLLEYLQAMKD
-1194 NDNKII
+1194 NDNNII
-1200 PYSSSLLFSD
+1200 PKSSPALFSD
-1210 GTKMNHYWCH
+1210 GTKMGGYWNN
-1220 ASNKDKIY
+1220 NKDKIY
-1228 KMITEESNPF
+1228 QMI
-1238 VIQYKDQC
+1238 
-1246 EVLIKEYNKKQLS
+1246 
-1259 EEERLLEY
+1259 
-1267 LQAMKENDNKII
+1267 
-1279 PYNSSLLF
+1279 
-1287 SDGTKMRTYCSKNRD
+1287 
-1302 KIYQMVME
+1302 ME
-1310 EGNQFII
+1310 EGNPFVVQ
-1317 KYKDQCEVL
+1317 YKEQYEVL
-1326 IKEYNSYQEKSETK
+1326 ISEYIKFQEKSETK

-1350 LQAMKDD
+1350 LQVMKEN
-1357 DNKIIP
+1357 DNKIMP
-1363 NRSPLLFS
+1363 RRNSLLFS
-1371 DGTKKGYYWVNCK
+1371 NGTKMNQYWNNK

-1393 KGNQFIVQYKKQCEV
+1393 EGNTFIVQ
-1408 LIKEYNKKQL
+1408 
-1418 SEEERLLEYLQ
+1418 
-1429 AMKENDNKIIPYN
+1429 
-1442 SSLLF
+1442 
-1447 SDGTKMRTYCSKNR
+1447 
-1461 DKIYQMVM
+1461 
-1469 EEGNQF
+1469 
-1475 IIKYKDQCEVLI
+1475 YKDQCEVLI

-1496 SETKITEE
+1496 
-1504 EKLLEY
+1504 
-1510 LQAMKD
+1510 
-1516 DDNKIIP
+1516 
-1523 FNSPLLFSDG
+1523 
-1533 TKMGYYWSRSNN
+1533 
-1545 KDKIYKMITE
+1545 
-1555 KGNPFIVKYKDQCEV
+1555 
-1570 LINEY
+1570 
-1575 NSYQEK
+1575 QEI
-1581 SETKI
+1581 KI

-1599 KDNDNKII
+1599 KDNDNNII
-1607 PSNSPLLFSDGTQ
+1607 PKSSPALFSDGTK
-1620 MRQYWSN
+1620 MNQYW
-1627 NRDKIYQMVME
+1627 
-1638 EGNQFIIKYKDQCEV
+1638 
-1653 LIKEY
+1653 
-1658 NKKRLGEEEKLLE
+1658 NK
-1671 YLKAMKENA
+1671 
-1680 NKIIPQRSPLLFS
+1680 NK
-1693 DGTQMETYWY
+1693 
-1703 ANRDKI
+1703 DKI

-1717 NQFIIKYKDQC
+1717 NPFIVQYKKQC
-1728 EVLIKEYDKKGL
+1728 DVLIKEYNEKQL
-1740 GDEEKLLEYLKAMK
+1740 SDEEKLLEYLKAMK
-1754 ENDNKIIPARSPL
+1754 DNDNKIIPQSSSL
-1767 LFSNGTKMG
+1767 LFSDGTKMG
-1776 YYWSDKKNRIYKTIT
+1776 NYWNTNKDKIYQMVI
-1791 KEDNQ
+1791 EESNP
-1796 FVVKYKDQCEV
+1796 FVVQYKEQYEV
-1807 LIKEYSSYQE
+1807 LISEYIKFQE

-1830 EYLQTMK
+1830 EYLQ
-1837 DNDNKIIP
+1837 
-1845 FNSPLLFSDGTQM
+1845 
-1858 RQYWG
+1858 
-1863 NNRDK
+1863 
-1868 IYQMVMEEG
+1868 V
-1877 NPFIAQYKEQCEV
+1877 
-1890 LIKEYNKKG
+1890 
-1899 LGDEEKL
+1899 
-1906 LEYLKAMK
+1906 MK
-1914 ENDNKIIPARS
+1914 ENDNKIIPTRS

-1930 NGTKMGYY
+1930 DGTKMGYY
-1938 WSDKKNRIYKT
+1938 WSNKKDKIYKM
-1949 ITKEDNQFVVKYKD
+1949 IIEEGNLFIIKYKD
-1963 QCEVLIK
+1963 QCEVLIN
-1970 EYSSYQEKSETKITE
+1970 EYVK
-1985 EEKLLEYLQAIK
+1985 
-1997 ENDNKIIPYNSSL
+1997 
-2010 LFSDGTQMGYYWRN
+2010 
-2024 SNNKDKIYQMVIE
+2024 
-2037 ESNPF
+2037 
-2042 IIKYKEQ
+2042 
-2049 CEVLINKYI
+2049 
-2058 EFQEKKKKKQE
+2058 FQEKKKKEQE
-2069 KYKKSESDFREE
+2069 KYKESESDFREE

-2094 CSNEGKKVL
+2094 YSNEGKKVL

>member
-1 MNKSLSQLEKLFNIE
+1 MNKDLRQLEKLFNIE

-23 NENYYF
+23 DENYYF
-29 FRSLKE
+29 FRSLEE

-43 KNIIDESGKIKKLIT
+43 KSIIDETGKIKRLIT

-98 NANVALDYGRST
+98 NANVCLDYGRST
-110 YNDNYIVLKVPKK
+110 YNDDYVILKVPKK

-145 EFYSSLDNSSIIK
+145 EFYSNLDDSSIIK

-171 ELELIKEQVKENL
+171 ELEKIKEQVQENL
-184 SLKNITDSI
+184 SLKNVTESI

-228 LFSTIGSAFSS
+228 LFSTTGSAFSS

-323 YSDAKKIY
+323 YSDAKEIY
-331 QNAYSLAKSRLRKE
+331 QKAYSLAKSRLRKE

-356 DSKYRETLDT
+356 DSKYKETLDT

-415 TLIKVLENPI
+415 TLIKVLESPI

-451 DLIDWNY
+451 DLIDWDY

-512 IDRNDKFTIDE
+512 ISKDDKFTIDE

-534 GSGIKLKSYQ
+534 GSRIKLKPYQ
-544 IDAFKNINKA
+544 MDAFKNINKA
-554 YEDYDFTSVVLPT
+554 YKDYDFTSVVLPT

-582 SEEVRKLKENR
+582 SEEVRKLEKNR
-593 EAKILYIAPNNYIL
+593 DAKILYIAPNNHIL
-607 DQLKGIIINNYRQSI
+607 DQLKKIIVNNYRQSI
-622 SESDEE
+622 SESDED

-641 YSYLVAGNNAEK
+641 YSYLVAGNDAEK
-653 IINEKYDLIIFDELH
+653 IVNEKYDLIIFDELH

-741 VNDLEVIN
+741 VNDLEVLN

-759 LEKLEYKMN
+759 LENLKYKID
-768 DIVDLEEKDKKIKEY
+768 DIVDLEEKEKQTKEY
-783 EKIRKSVLAADG
+783 EKIRRSVLAADG
-795 IEKILNDAI
+795 IERILNDTL
-804 KESGKYIVFIPL
+804 KENGKYIVFIPL
-816 TPRSDGTYEDTETG
+816 TPRNDGTYEDVETG

-901 IKGCPNVLQTL
+901 IKGCPNALQTL

-918 SITEYMDWDRL
+918 TFTEYMDWDKL

-935 AIIQNKIKSEVES
+935 AIIQKKMKSEVES

-954 NGKSN
+954 NGKRN

-1061 NIWVEKNRRMPD
+1061 NIWVEKNRRIPN

-1112 IIIKEIIQIGSNF
+1112 IIIKEIIKIGSNF
-1125 DLWNYEFISKDNSNS
+1125 DLWNYEFISKNNSNS
-1140 NQKNSNSE
+1140 NQKNSDSE
-1148 RKDLLSVLK
+1148 IKDLLSVLK
-1157 IEGILRNF
+1157 IEGILRKF
-1165 SDLYNRVEELTPKLT
+1165 SDLYNRVEELTLKLT
-1180 NEEKLLEYLQAMKD
+1180 DEEKLLEYLHAMKD
-1194 NDNKII
+1194 NDNKIMPI
-1200 PYSSSLLFSD
+1200 RSSLLFSD
-1210 GTKMNHYWCH
+1210 GTKMGGYWNK
-1220 ASNKDKIY
+1220 NKDKIY
-1228 KMITEESNPF
+1228 KMI
-1238 VIQYKDQC
+1238 I
-1246 EVLIKEYNKKQLS
+1246 
-1259 EEERLLEY
+1259 
-1267 LQAMKENDNKII
+1267 
-1279 PYNSSLLF
+1279 
-1287 SDGTKMRTYCSKNRD
+1287 
-1302 KIYQMVME
+1302 E
-1310 EGNQFII
+1310 EGNPFII
-1317 KYKDQCEVL
+1317 KYKDQCKVL
-1326 IKEYNSYQEKSETK
+1326 IKEY
-1340 ITEEEKLLEY
+1340 
-1350 LQAMKDD
+1350 D
-1357 DNKIIP
+1357 
-1363 NRSPLLFS
+1363 
-1371 DGTKKGYYWVNCK
+1371 
-1384 DKIYKMITE
+1384 
-1393 KGNQFIVQYKKQCEV
+1393 
-1408 LIKEYNKKQL
+1408 KKQL
-1418 SEEERLLEYLQ
+1418 S
-1429 AMKENDNKIIPYN
+1429 
-1442 SSLLF
+1442 
-1447 SDGTKMRTYCSKNR
+1447 
-1461 DKIYQMVM
+1461 
-1469 EEGNQF
+1469 
-1475 IIKYKDQCEVLI
+1475 
-1487 KEYNSYQEK
+1487 
-1496 SETKITEE
+1496 
-1504 EKLLEY
+1504 
-1510 LQAMKD
+1510 
-1516 DDNKIIP
+1516 
-1523 FNSPLLFSDG
+1523 
-1533 TKMGYYWSRSNN
+1533 
-1545 KDKIYKMITE
+1545 
-1555 KGNPFIVKYKDQCEV
+1555 
-1570 LINEY
+1570 
-1575 NSYQEK
+1575 
-1581 SETKI
+1581 
-1586 TEEEKLLEYLQAM
+1586 EEEKLLEYLQAM

-1607 PSNSPLLFSDGTQ
+1607 PQSSSLLFSDGTK
-1620 MRQYWSN
+1620 MGSYWN
-1627 NRDKIYQMVME
+1627 ANKDKIYQMVIE
-1638 EGNQFIIKYKDQCEV
+1638 ESN
-1653 LIKEY
+1653 
-1658 NKKRLGEEEKLLE
+1658 
-1671 YLKAMKENA
+1671 
-1680 NKIIPQRSPLLFS
+1680 P
-1693 DGTQMETYWY
+1693 
-1703 ANRDKI
+1703 
-1709 YKMITEEG
+1709 
-1717 NQFIIKYKDQC
+1717 FIIKYKDQC
-1728 EVLIKEYDKKGL
+1728 EVLIKEYDKKQL
-1740 GDEEKLLEYLKAMK
+1740 
-1754 ENDNKIIPARSPL
+1754 S
-1767 LFSNGTKMG
+1767 
-1776 YYWSDKKNRIYKTIT
+1776 
-1791 KEDNQ
+1791 
-1796 FVVKYKDQCEV
+1796 
-1807 LIKEYSSYQE
+1807 
-1817 KSETK
+1817 
-1822 ITEEEKLL
+1822 EEEKLL
-1830 EYLQTMK
+1830 EYLQAMK

-1845 FNSPLLFSDGTQM
+1845 QSSSLLFSDGTKM
-1858 RQYWG
+1858 GRYW
-1863 NNRDK
+1863 NANKDK
-1868 IYQMVMEEG
+1868 IYQMVIEES
-1877 NPFIAQYKEQCEV
+1877 NPFVVQYKEQYEV

-1914 ENDNKIIPARS
+1914 ENDNKIMPKRS
-1925 PLLFS
+1925 SLLFS
-1930 NGTKMGYY
+1930 DGTKMNPY
-1938 WSDKKNRIYKT
+1938 WNNKDKIYKM
-1949 ITKEDNQFVVKYKD
+1949 ITEEGNTFVVQYKD

-1970 EYSSYQEKSETKITE
+1970 EYNSYQEKQEIKITE
-1985 EEKLLEYLQAIK
+1985 EEKLLEYLQAMK
-1997 ENDNKIIPYNSSL
+1997 DNDNNIIPKSSPA
-2010 LFSDGTQMGYYWRN
+2010 LFSDGTKMGNYWN
-2024 SNNKDKIYQMVIE
+2024 ANKDKIYQMVIE

-2042 IIKYKEQ
+2042 IIKYKDQCEVLIKEYDKKQLSEEEKLLEYLQAMKDNDNNIIPKSSPALFSDGTKMGGYWNNNKDKIYQMIMEEGNPFVVQYKEQYEVLISEYIKFQEKSETKITEEEKLLEYLQVMKENDNKIMPRRNSLLFSNGTKMNQYWNKNKDKIYKMIIEEGNPFIIKYKDQ
-2049 CEVLINKYI
+2049 CEVLINEYVK
-2058 EFQEKKKKKQE
+2058 FQEKKKKEQE
-2069 KYKKSESDFREE
+2069 KYKESESDFREE

-2094 CSNEGKKVL
+2094 YSNEGKKVL

>member
-1 MNKSLSQLEKLFNIE
+1 MNKDLRQLEKLFNIE

-23 NENYYF
+23 DENYYF
-29 FRSLKE
+29 FRSLEE

-43 KNIIDESGKIKKLIT
+43 KSIVDETGKIKRLIT

-98 NANVALDYGRST
+98 NANVCLDYGRST
-110 YNDNYIVLKVPKK
+110 YNDDYVILKVPKK

-145 EFYSSLDNSSIIK
+145 EFYSNLDDSSIIK

-171 ELELIKEQVKENL
+171 ELEKIKEQVQENL
-184 SLKNITDSI
+184 SLKNVTESI

-291 NIGYLSND
+291 NIDYLSND

-323 YSDAKKIY
+323 YSDAKEIY
-331 QNAYSLAKSRLRKE
+331 QKAYSLAKSRLRKE

-356 DSKYRETLDT
+356 DSKYKETLDT

-415 TLIKVLENPI
+415 TLIKVLESPI

-451 DLIDWNY
+451 DLIDWDY

-512 IDRNDKFTIDE
+512 ISKDDKFTIDE

-534 GSGIKLKSYQ
+534 GSRIKLKPYQ
-544 IDAFKNINKA
+544 MDAFKNINKA
-554 YEDYDFTSVVLPT
+554 YKDYDFTSVVLPT

-582 SEEVRKLKENR
+582 SEEVRKLEKNR
-593 EAKILYIAPNNYIL
+593 DAKILYIAPNNHIL
-607 DQLKGIIINNYRQSI
+607 DQLKKIIVNNYRQSI
-622 SESDEE
+622 SESDED

-641 YSYLVAGNNAEK
+641 YSYLVAGNDAEK
-653 IINEKYDLIIFDELH
+653 IVNEKYDLIIFDELH

-741 VNDLEVIN
+741 VNDLEVLN

-759 LEKLEYKMN
+759 LENLKYKID
-768 DIVDLEEKDKKIKEY
+768 DIVDLEEKEKQTKEY
-783 EKIRKSVLAADG
+783 EKIRRSVLAADG
-795 IEKILNDAI
+795 IERILNDTL
-804 KESGKYIVFIPL
+804 KENGKYIVFIPL
-816 TPRSDGTYEDTETG
+816 TPRNDGTYEDVETG

-901 IKGCPNVLQTL
+901 IKGCPNALQTL

-918 SITEYMDWDRL
+918 TFTEYMDWDKL

-935 AIIQNKIKSEVES
+935 AIIQKKMKSEVES

-959 NKKSLAEFNSSK
+959 NKKTLAEFNSSK

-1061 NIWVEKNRRMPD
+1061 NIWVEKNRRIPN

-1112 IIIKEIIQIGSNF
+1112 IIIKEIIKIGSNF
-1125 DLWNYEFISKDNSNS
+1125 DLWNYEFISKDNSNN
-1140 NQKNSNSE
+1140 NQKNSDNE

-1165 SDLYNRVEELTPKLT
+1165 SDLYNKVEELTPKLT
-1180 NEEKLLEYLQAMKD
+1180 DEEKLLEYLQAMKDNGNKLIPSTVKNLFSDGTKMGYYWSDKKNKIYKMIIEEGNPFIIKYKDQCKVLIKEYDKKQLSEEEKLLEYLQAMKD
-1194 NDNKII
+1194 NDNNII
-1200 PYSSSLLFSD
+1200 PKSSPALFSD
-1210 GTKMNHYWCH
+1210 GTKMGGYWNK
-1220 ASNKDKIY
+1220 NKDKIY
-1228 KMITEESNPF
+1228 RMVIEESNP
-1238 VIQYKDQC
+1238 
-1246 EVLIKEYNKKQLS
+1246 
-1259 EEERLLEY
+1259 
-1267 LQAMKENDNKII
+1267 
-1279 PYNSSLLF
+1279 
-1287 SDGTKMRTYCSKNRD
+1287 
-1302 KIYQMVME
+1302 
-1310 EGNQFII
+1310 FII

-1326 IKEYNSYQEKSETK
+1326 IKEYDKKQLSEEEKLLEYLQAMKDNDNNIIPKSSPALFSDGTKMGGYWNNNKDKIYQMIMEEGNPFVVQYKEQYEVLISEYIKFQEKSETK

-1350 LQAMKDD
+1350 LQVMKEN
-1357 DNKIIP
+1357 DNKIMP
-1363 NRSPLLFS
+1363 RRNSLLFS
-1371 DGTKKGYYWVNCK
+1371 NGTKMNQYWNNK

-1393 KGNQFIVQYKKQCEV
+1393 EGNTFIVQ
-1408 LIKEYNKKQL
+1408 
-1418 SEEERLLEYLQ
+1418 
-1429 AMKENDNKIIPYN
+1429 
-1442 SSLLF
+1442 
-1447 SDGTKMRTYCSKNR
+1447 
-1461 DKIYQMVM
+1461 
-1469 EEGNQF
+1469 
-1475 IIKYKDQCEVLI
+1475 YKDQCEVLI

-1496 SETKITEE
+1496 
-1504 EKLLEY
+1504 
-1510 LQAMKD
+1510 
-1516 DDNKIIP
+1516 
-1523 FNSPLLFSDG
+1523 
-1533 TKMGYYWSRSNN
+1533 
-1545 KDKIYKMITE
+1545 
-1555 KGNPFIVKYKDQCEV
+1555 
-1570 LINEY
+1570 
-1575 NSYQEK
+1575 QEI
-1581 SETKI
+1581 KI

-1599 KDNDNKII
+1599 KDNDNNII
-1607 PSNSPLLFSDGTQ
+1607 PKSSPALFSDGTK
-1620 MRQYWSN
+1620 MGGYWN
-1627 NRDKIYQMVME
+1627 KNKDKIYRMVIE
-1638 EGNQFIIKYKDQCEV
+1638 ESNPFIIKYKD
-1653 LIKEY
+1653 
-1658 NKKRLGEEEKLLE
+1658 
-1671 YLKAMKENA
+1671 
-1680 NKIIPQRSPLLFS
+1680 
-1693 DGTQMETYWY
+1693 
-1703 ANRDKI
+1703 
-1709 YKMITEEG
+1709 
-1717 NQFIIKYKDQC
+1717 
-1728 EVLIKEYDKKGL
+1728 
-1740 GDEEKLLEYLKAMK
+1740 
-1754 ENDNKIIPARSPL
+1754 
-1767 LFSNGTKMG
+1767 
-1776 YYWSDKKNRIYKTIT
+1776 
-1791 KEDNQ
+1791 
-1796 FVVKYKDQCEV
+1796 
-1807 LIKEYSSYQE
+1807 
-1817 KSETK
+1817 
-1822 ITEEEKLL
+1822 
-1830 EYLQTMK
+1830 
-1837 DNDNKIIP
+1837 
-1845 FNSPLLFSDGTQM
+1845 
-1858 RQYWG
+1858 
-1863 NNRDK
+1863 
-1868 IYQMVMEEG
+1868 
-1877 NPFIAQYKEQCEV
+1877 QCEV

-1914 ENDNKIIPARS
+1914 DNDNKIIPQS
-1925 PLLFS
+1925 SSLLFS
-1930 NGTKMGYY
+1930 DGTKMGNY
-1938 WSDKKNRIYKT
+1938 WNTNKDKIYQMV
-1949 ITKEDNQFVVKYKD
+1949 IEESNPFVVQYKE
-1963 QCEVLIK
+1963 QYEVLIS
-1970 EYSSYQEKSETKITE
+1970 EYIKFQEKSETKITE
-1985 EEKLLEYLQAIK
+1985 EEKLLEYLQVMK
-1997 ENDNKIIPYNSSL
+1997 ENDNKIIPTRSPL
-2010 LFSDGTQMGYYWRN
+2010 LFSDGTKMGYYW
-2024 SNNKDKIYQMVIE
+2024 SNKKDKIYKMIIE
-2037 ESNPF
+2037 EGNLF
-2042 IIKYKEQ
+2042 IIKYKDQ
-2049 CEVLINKYI
+2049 CEVLINEYVK
-2058 EFQEKKKKKQE
+2058 FQEKKKKEQE
-2069 KYKKSESDFREE
+2069 KYKESESDFREE

-2094 CSNEGKKVL
+2094 YSNEGKKVL

>member
-1 MNKSLSQLEKLFNIE
+1 MNKDLRQLENLFNIE

-23 NENYYF
+23 DENYYF
-29 FRSLKE
+29 FRSLEE

-43 KNIIDESGKIKKLIT
+43 KSILDESGKIKRLIT
-58 DREFYGETIF
+58 DREFYGEITF

-171 ELELIKEQVKENL
+171 ELEKIKEQVQENL
-184 SLKNITDSI
+184 SLKNVTESI

-291 NIGYLSND
+291 NVGYLSND

-323 YSDAKKIY
+323 YSDAKEIY
-331 QNAYSLAKSRLRKE
+331 QKAYSLAKSKLRKE

-356 DSKYRETLDT
+356 DSKYRETLDF

-380 RKSSQDSI
+380 RKSSKDSI

-458 YGIEELSDNSR
+458 YGIEKLSDNLR

-512 IDRNDKFTIDE
+512 ISKDDKFTIDE
-523 LDDYLELNKIS
+523 LDDYLELNRIS

-544 IDAFKNINKA
+544 MDAFKNINKA

-567 GTGKSYVALAQMSYI
+567 GTGKSYVALSEMSYI
-582 SEEVRKLKENR
+582 SEEVRKLEENR
-593 EAKILYIAPNNYIL
+593 DAKILYIAPNNHIL
-607 DQLKGIIINNYRQSI
+607 DQLKGIIVNNYRQSI
-622 SESDEE
+622 SESDED

-641 YSYLVAGNNAEK
+641 YSYLVTGNDAEK

-741 VNDLEVIN
+741 VNDLEVLN

-901 IKGCPNVLQTL
+901 IKGCPNALQTL

-918 SITEYMDWDRL
+918 TFTEYMDWNNL

-935 AIIQNKIKSEVES
+935 AIIQKKMKSEVES

-971 SKKKKF
+971 SKKKKI

-1061 NIWVEKNRRMPD
+1061 NIWIEKNRRMPD
-1073 KNSGNVEELI
+1073 KNSSNVEELI
-1083 NYNYLKILKKKYNK
+1083 NYNYLRILKKKYNK

-1125 DLWNYEFISKDNSNS
+1125 DLWNYEFISKDNSNN
-1140 NQKNSNSE
+1140 NQKNSDSE

-1165 SDLYNRVEELTPKLT
+1165 SDLYNGVEELTPKLT
-1180 NEEKLLEYLQAMKD
+1180 DEEKLLEYLQAMKD

-1200 PYSSSLLFSD
+1200 HTRSLLLFSN
-1210 GTKMNHYWCH
+1210 GEKMNQYWNNNKDKIYKMITEEGNPFIVKYKEQCEVLIKEYNSYQEKQEIKITEEEKLLEYLQAMKDNDNKIIH
-1220 ASNKDKIY
+1220 TRSLLLFSNGEKMNQYWNSNKDKIY
-1228 KMITEESNPF
+1228 KMITEEGNPFIVKYKKQCEVLIKEYNSYQEKQKSKITEEEKLLEYLKAMKENDNKIILYNSTLLFSDGTKMGVYWKSTKDKIYRMITKEGNQFIVQYRKQCEVLIKEYNKKQLSDEEKLLEYLKAMKENDNKIIPYNSSLLFSDGTQIRNYWNGNKDKIYKMITEEANQFIVQYRDQCEVLIKEYNKKQLSDEEKLLEYLKVMKDNDNEIIPYNSSLLFSDGTQMGYYWSKSNNKDKIYRMITKEGNQFIVQYKGQCEVLIKEYNKNQLSDEEKLFEYLQAMKDNDNKIIHTRSLLLFSNGEKMNQYWNNNKDKIYKMITEEGNLFVVQYKDQCEVLISEYIKFQEKSETKITEEEKLLEYLQAMKENDNKIIAQSSPLLFSDGTKMDTYWKSNKDKIYNMITKEGNQF

-1259 EEERLLEY
+1259 EEEKLFEY
-1267 LQAMKENDNKII
+1267 LQAIKDNDNKII
-1279 PYNSSLLF
+1279 PKNSPLLF
-1287 SDGTKMRTYCSKNRD
+1287 SNGTKMGRYWNNTKD
-1302 KIYQMVME
+1302 KIYKMIAK
-1310 EGNQFII
+1310 EGNPFII

-1326 IKEYNSYQEKSETK
+1326 I
-1340 ITEEEKLLEY
+1340 
-1350 LQAMKDD
+1350 
-1357 DNKIIP
+1357 
-1363 NRSPLLFS
+1363 
-1371 DGTKKGYYWVNCK
+1371 
-1384 DKIYKMITE
+1384 
-1393 KGNQFIVQYKKQCEV
+1393 
-1408 LIKEYNKKQL
+1408 
-1418 SEEERLLEYLQ
+1418 
-1429 AMKENDNKIIPYN
+1429 
-1442 SSLLF
+1442 
-1447 SDGTKMRTYCSKNR
+1447 
-1461 DKIYQMVM
+1461 
-1469 EEGNQF
+1469 
-1475 IIKYKDQCEVLI
+1475 
-1487 KEYNSYQEK
+1487 
-1496 SETKITEE
+1496 
-1504 EKLLEY
+1504 
-1510 LQAMKD
+1510 
-1516 DDNKIIP
+1516 
-1523 FNSPLLFSDG
+1523 
-1533 TKMGYYWSRSNN
+1533 
-1545 KDKIYKMITE
+1545 
-1555 KGNPFIVKYKDQCEV
+1555 
-1570 LINEY
+1570 NEY
-1575 NSYQEK
+1575 
-1581 SETKI
+1581 
-1586 TEEEKLLEYLQAM
+1586 
-1599 KDNDNKII
+1599 
-1607 PSNSPLLFSDGTQ
+1607 
-1620 MRQYWSN
+1620 
-1627 NRDKIYQMVME
+1627 
-1638 EGNQFIIKYKDQCEV
+1638 IK
-1653 LIKEY
+1653 
-1658 NKKRLGEEEKLLE
+1658 
-1671 YLKAMKENA
+1671 
-1680 NKIIPQRSPLLFS
+1680 
-1693 DGTQMETYWY
+1693 
-1703 ANRDKI
+1703 
-1709 YKMITEEG
+1709 
-1717 NQFIIKYKDQC
+1717 
-1728 EVLIKEYDKKGL
+1728 
-1740 GDEEKLLEYLKAMK
+1740 
-1754 ENDNKIIPARSPL
+1754 
-1767 LFSNGTKMG
+1767 
-1776 YYWSDKKNRIYKTIT
+1776 
-1791 KEDNQ
+1791 
-1796 FVVKYKDQCEV
+1796 
-1807 LIKEYSSYQE
+1807 
-1817 KSETK
+1817 
-1822 ITEEEKLL
+1822 
-1830 EYLQTMK
+1830 
-1837 DNDNKIIP
+1837 
-1845 FNSPLLFSDGTQM
+1845 
-1858 RQYWG
+1858 
-1863 NNRDK
+1863 
-1868 IYQMVMEEG
+1868 
-1877 NPFIAQYKEQCEV
+1877 
-1890 LIKEYNKKG
+1890 
-1899 LGDEEKL
+1899 
-1906 LEYLKAMK
+1906 
-1914 ENDNKIIPARS
+1914 
-1925 PLLFS
+1925 
-1930 NGTKMGYY
+1930 
-1938 WSDKKNRIYKT
+1938 
-1949 ITKEDNQFVVKYKD
+1949 
-1963 QCEVLIK
+1963 
-1970 EYSSYQEKSETKITE
+1970 
-1985 EEKLLEYLQAIK
+1985 
-1997 ENDNKIIPYNSSL
+1997 
-2010 LFSDGTQMGYYWRN
+2010 
-2024 SNNKDKIYQMVIE
+2024 
-2037 ESNPF
+2037 
-2042 IIKYKEQ
+2042 
-2049 CEVLINKYI
+2049 
-2058 EFQEKKKKKQE
+2058 FQEKKKKNKE
-2069 KYKKSESDFREE
+2069 EYKEFESDFREE
-2081 SSFDKTLKNEKGK
+2081 SSYDKTLKNEKGK
-2094 CSNEGKKVL
+2094 YSNEVKKAL

>member
-1 MNKSLSQLEKLFNIE
+1 MNNDLRQLEKLFNIE

-23 NENYYF
+23 DENYYF
-29 FRSLKE
+29 FRSLEE

-43 KNIIDESGKIKKLIT
+43 KSIVDESSKIKRLIT
-58 DREFYGETIF
+58 DREFYGETTF

-98 NANVALDYGRST
+98 NANVCLDYGRST
-110 YNDNYIVLKVPKK
+110 YNDDYVVLKVPKK

-145 EFYSSLDNSSIIK
+145 EFYSNLDDSSIIK

-171 ELELIKEQVKENL
+171 ELEKIKEQVQENL
-184 SLKNITDSI
+184 SLKNVTESI

-311 NTLYKLSKGHIS
+311 ENLYKLSKGHIS
-323 YSDAKKIY
+323 YSDAKEIY
-331 QNAYSLAKSRLRKE
+331 QKAYSLAKSKLRKE

-356 DSKYRETLDT
+356 DSKYKETLDT

-415 TLIKVLENPI
+415 TLIKVLESPI

-451 DLIDWNY
+451 DLIDWDY

-512 IDRNDKFTIDE
+512 INKDDKFTIDE
-523 LDDYLELNKIS
+523 LDDYLELNRIS

-544 IDAFKNINKA
+544 MDAFKNINKA

-582 SEEVRKLKENR
+582 SEEVRKLEKNR
-593 EAKILYIAPNNYIL
+593 DAKILYIAPNNHIL
-607 DQLKGIIINNYRQSI
+607 DQLKGIIVNNYRQSI
-622 SESDEE
+622 SESDED

-641 YSYLVAGNNAEK
+641 YSYLVTGNDAEK

-714 GYSDEDILL
+714 GYNDEDILL

-759 LEKLEYKMN
+759 LEDLKYKID
-768 DIVDLEEKDKKIKEY
+768 DIVDLEEKENQTKEY
-783 EKIRKSVLAADG
+783 EKIRRSVLAADG
-795 IEKILNDAI
+795 IEKILNDTL
-804 KESGKYIVFIPL
+804 KENGKYIVFIPL

-901 IKGCPNVLQTL
+901 IKGCPNALQTL

-918 SITEYMDWDRL
+918 TITEYMDWDKL

-935 AIIQNKIKSEVES
+935 AIIQKKMKSEVES

-1073 KNSGNVEELI
+1073 KNSNNIEELI

-1140 NQKNSNSE
+1140 NQKNSDSE

-1180 NEEKLLEYLQAMKD
+1180 DEEKLFEYLQAMKD

-1200 PYSSSLLFSD
+1200 PQRSSLLFSD
-1210 GTKMNHYWCH
+1210 GTQMGYYWSDKKNKIYNMITEEGNPFVIQYKDQCEVLIKEYNKYQEKSETKITEEEKLLEYLKAMKDNGNKIIPNRSPLLFSDGTKMGYYWRDKKDKIYNMITEESNPFVVQYKDQCEVLIKEYDKKQLSEEERLLEYLH
-1220 ASNKDKIY
+1220 AMKENGNKIIPQNSSLLFSNETKMGIYWNNKKDKIY
-1228 KMITEESNPF
+1228 KMITEEGNLFVVQYKDQCEVIISEYIKLQEKSETKITEEEKLLEYLQAMKENDNKIIPQNSSLLFSNETKMGIYWNNKKDKIYNMITKEGNQF

-1259 EEERLLEY
+1259 EEE
-1267 LQAMKENDNKII
+1267 
-1279 PYNSSLLF
+1279 
-1287 SDGTKMRTYCSKNRD
+1287 
-1302 KIYQMVME
+1302 
-1310 EGNQFII
+1310 
-1317 KYKDQCEVL
+1317 
-1326 IKEYNSYQEKSETK
+1326 
-1340 ITEEEKLLEY
+1340 KLLEY
-1350 LQAMKDD
+1350 LQAMKD
-1357 DNKIIP
+1357 
-1363 NRSPLLFS
+1363 
-1371 DGTKKGYYWVNCK
+1371 
-1384 DKIYKMITE
+1384 
-1393 KGNQFIVQYKKQCEV
+1393 
-1408 LIKEYNKKQL
+1408 
-1418 SEEERLLEYLQ
+1418 
-1429 AMKENDNKIIPYN
+1429 
-1442 SSLLF
+1442 
-1447 SDGTKMRTYCSKNR
+1447 
-1461 DKIYQMVM
+1461 
-1469 EEGNQF
+1469 
-1475 IIKYKDQCEVLI
+1475 
-1487 KEYNSYQEK
+1487 
-1496 SETKITEE
+1496 
-1504 EKLLEY
+1504 
-1510 LQAMKD
+1510 
-1516 DDNKIIP
+1516 
-1523 FNSPLLFSDG
+1523 
-1533 TKMGYYWSRSNN
+1533 
-1545 KDKIYKMITE
+1545 
-1555 KGNPFIVKYKDQCEV
+1555 
-1570 LINEY
+1570 
-1575 NSYQEK
+1575 
-1581 SETKI
+1581 
-1586 TEEEKLLEYLQAM
+1586 
-1599 KDNDNKII
+1599 
-1607 PSNSPLLFSDGTQ
+1607 
-1620 MRQYWSN
+1620 
-1627 NRDKIYQMVME
+1627 
-1638 EGNQFIIKYKDQCEV
+1638 
-1653 LIKEY
+1653 
-1658 NKKRLGEEEKLLE
+1658 
-1671 YLKAMKENA
+1671 
-1680 NKIIPQRSPLLFS
+1680 
-1693 DGTQMETYWY
+1693 
-1703 ANRDKI
+1703 
-1709 YKMITEEG
+1709 
-1717 NQFIIKYKDQC
+1717 
-1728 EVLIKEYDKKGL
+1728 
-1740 GDEEKLLEYLKAMK
+1740 
-1754 ENDNKIIPARSPL
+1754 
-1767 LFSNGTKMG
+1767 
-1776 YYWSDKKNRIYKTIT
+1776 
-1791 KEDNQ
+1791 
-1796 FVVKYKDQCEV
+1796 
-1807 LIKEYSSYQE
+1807 
-1817 KSETK
+1817 
-1822 ITEEEKLL
+1822 
-1830 EYLQTMK
+1830 
-1837 DNDNKIIP
+1837 
-1845 FNSPLLFSDGTQM
+1845 
-1858 RQYWG
+1858 
-1863 NNRDK
+1863 
-1868 IYQMVMEEG
+1868 
-1877 NPFIAQYKEQCEV
+1877 
-1890 LIKEYNKKG
+1890 
-1899 LGDEEKL
+1899 
-1906 LEYLKAMK
+1906 
-1914 ENDNKIIPARS
+1914 
-1925 PLLFS
+1925 
-1930 NGTKMGYY
+1930 
-1938 WSDKKNRIYKT
+1938 
-1949 ITKEDNQFVVKYKD
+1949 
-1963 QCEVLIK
+1963 
-1970 EYSSYQEKSETKITE
+1970 
-1985 EEKLLEYLQAIK
+1985 
-1997 ENDNKIIPYNSSL
+1997 NDNKIIPYNSSL
-2010 LFSDGTQMGYYWRN
+2010 LFSDGTQRGTYWN
-2024 SNNKDKIYQMVIE
+2024 ANKDKIYNMITKEGNQFVIQ
-2037 ESNPF
+2037 
-2042 IIKYKEQ
+2042 YKDQ
-2049 CEVLINKYI
+2049 CEVLINEYI
-2058 EFQEKKKKKQE
+2058 KFQEKKRKKQE
-2069 KYKKSESDFREE
+2069 KYKESESDFREE

-2094 CSNEGKKVL
+2094 YSNEGKKVL